1 MGVESVAERVI
12 TALVATKKKGR
23 RGAIPR
29 HGHARRDKST
39 ATYRSWQTMFHRATG
54 GVVDRWNTFEN
65 FLKDMGPRP
74 KGMQLGRKD
83 TGKGFSPQNTVWI
96 SPADEKR
103 NRPNVKWY
111 KFKGKDY
118 TAGQLAEL
126 TGIPVKTLRNRLQ
139 KSKKVEDALSSA
151 RTRRGKKKKK

>member
-1 MGVESVAERVI
+1 
-12 TALVATKKKGR
+12 
-23 RGAIPR
+23 
-29 HGHARRDKST
+29 
-39 ATYRSWQTMFHRATG
+39 MFHRATG
-54 GVVDRWNTFEN
+54 GVCDRWDTFEN

-83 TGKGFSPQNTVWI
+83 TGKGFTPTNTLWI

-111 KFKGKDY
+111 KYKGKEY
-118 TAGQLAEL
+118 TAGQLAAQ

-139 KSKKVEDALSSA
+139 KAKKVEDALSA
-151 RTRRGKKKKK
+151 VRPRRAKKKKR